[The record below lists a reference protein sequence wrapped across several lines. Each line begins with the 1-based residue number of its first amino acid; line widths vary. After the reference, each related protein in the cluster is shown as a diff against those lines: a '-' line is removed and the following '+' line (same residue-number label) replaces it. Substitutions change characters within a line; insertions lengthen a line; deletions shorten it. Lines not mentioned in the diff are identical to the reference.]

1 MPYYTTLPDTLLVGS
16 TDIQSL
22 AGIVV
27 EDFSGLFAPGTR
39 RGQND
44 VIPGRQGQLGAPK
57 VYDAY
62 AFSIPITVLPYAS
75 DGTMAS
81 TLQARRAQ
89 TIANLRA
96 ASAALAGTN
105 GLVAL
110 TRRLS
115 SGASSYVS
123 HTCSG
128 EFVEGLGLTLLNTET
143 GQTELQFVNLDGAW
157 WDAATSTWLVP

>member
-1 MPYYTTLPDTLLVGS
+1 MPYYSPLPDTLLVGS

-39 RGQND
+39 RGQNE
-44 VIPGRQGQLGAPK
+44 VIPGRQGQIGAEK

-62 AFSIPITVLPYAS
+62 AFSIPITVLPHAS
-75 DGTMAS
+75 DGS
-81 TLQARRAQ
+81 VSSNLQARRAQ
-89 TIANLRA
+89 VIANLRA

-105 GLVAL
+105 GLVTL

-115 SGASSYVS
+115 DSATTYVS
-123 HTCSG
+123 HTCAG
-128 EFVEGLGLTLLNTET
+128 EFVQGLGMTLLNVET

-157 WDAATSTWLVP
+157 WNGSAWLVP